1 MPMEP
6 PSSSRLLGIVLFH
19 YEFSDLARLQTA
31 LESIEKNGQGVAV
44 GSRAHQQDEAVAK
57 VEYTVVF

>member
-6 PSSSRLLGIVLFH
+6 PSSSRLVVIVLFH
-19 YEFSDLARLQTA
+19 YEFSDLARLTA
-31 LESIEKNGQGVAV
+31 LENIEKNGQGVAV